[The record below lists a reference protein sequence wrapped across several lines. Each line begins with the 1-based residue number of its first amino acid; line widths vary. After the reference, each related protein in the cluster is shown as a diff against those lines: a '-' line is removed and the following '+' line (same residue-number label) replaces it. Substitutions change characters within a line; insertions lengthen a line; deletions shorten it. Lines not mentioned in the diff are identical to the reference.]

1 MERVVGDHAVDE
13 HKSAQDGKHKGLRD
27 GRIVEALSLPLD
39 TAASSHKKSTD
50 GHAFAEICKIGF
62 QTKLI

>member
-27 GRIVEALSLPLD
+27 GRIVETLGLPLD
-39 TAASSHKKSTD
+39 TAASSHKKSKMA
-50 GHAFAEICKIGF
+50 AFAEIF
-62 QTKLI
+62 VNRFNENH